1 MQTKL
6 LEIEYF
12 FILFSLSFRKI
23 INNKGIAKK
32 ETKKKKKNKR
42 RTKNPYHKIQIKTS
56 FSYESTKVR
65 NERLCACICV
75 HVYVNV
81 YVKPEVGSNWLVKRQ
96 NMQTE
101 ISTRE

>member
-23 INNKGIAKK
+23 INNKDIAKK

-42 RTKNPYHKIQIKTS
+42 RTKNPYHKIQIVLI
-56 FSYESTKVR
+56 STKVR